1 MRCVE
6 FNRKPTNVNPYTGAS
21 FSPVLDSQEKTN
33 ESRDDS
39 VQVKYVEE
47 RAYENAYAR
56 NQKVNPEHVVVS
68 LTAEVTGLQVSSFNL
83 EFKGAIPHFR
93 LFRILIARPLQ
104 CKTKRSKVADAG
116 IV

>member
-6 FNRKPTNVNPYTGAS
+6 FNRKPTNVNPYTRAS

-39 VQVKYVEE
+39 VQVKGVED

-56 NQKVNPEHVVVS
+56 NQKVNPEHVVVT
-68 LTAEVTGLQVSSFNL
+68 LTAEMTRLQASEKLQL
-83 EFKGAIPHFR
+83 E
-93 LFRILIARPLQ
+93 
-104 CKTKRSKVADAG
+104 V
-116 IV
+116 